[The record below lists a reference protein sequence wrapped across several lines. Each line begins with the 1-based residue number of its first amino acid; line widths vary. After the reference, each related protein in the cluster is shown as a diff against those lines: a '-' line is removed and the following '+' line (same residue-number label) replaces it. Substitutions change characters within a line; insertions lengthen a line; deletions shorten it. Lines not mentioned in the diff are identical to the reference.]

1 MPSENVQHNLNA
13 DVAIEFSSG
22 LQSLQEFA
30 NQVAGLNAE
39 FERWSNTTTSL
50 EERIRKSFDLL
61 TKNIGRADTTTEAID
76 SKVMSAIQR
85 EINRA
90 ITDYVDSLD
99 FRKALFTH
107 GDIREAEK
115 SIQNITKKL
124 YGDLKRSIDRVYD
137 FLVGSDSGSAE
148 GVKDEIA
155 RIQGSIQSTF
165 NGILSDSTT
174 EYVEKIKAIKSE
186 GKKLTTEIS
195 NIPER
200 GDFASEVR
208 ELKDYMEA
216 AVRAYQEN
224 IARALENHAKIV
236 KLQADS
242 TPVTDLSQKAL
253 SEIRQKVKSAIV
265 ESLQLNIRKGSLKVT
280 LDKEAL
286 EKIKGQ
292 LSSQISAAV
301 ADSFAIEFEGL
312 DEKTTLKISNKA
324 FDNIWTALQTKF
336 AEILLAVDLK
346 TIADIPSFD
355 VTELENKIDEVK
367 TAIRT
372 AMYEYIENFKIVSF
386 DEPTKSTKKKKP
398 PKDVRKLEDIQSDID
413 KVESELSQ
421 YKVGLSLI
429 PEGRALE
436 AIKALVS
443 KSERELVSL
452 EHEYKKSEKVWAD
465 YAKESKSKTKRK
477 KTLVPQDVVNRFV
490 DRVSESLSGLFDFA
504 SLDGL
509 DQLKTKLHEE
519 GFGFEKLTALVEQI
533 SDSISTESLEK
544 LQKSVDA
551 FMQKL
556 ATVAE
561 EIASIDIK
569 GGKTKVSK
577 KNIVESVSAKI
588 TQELEEALASTN
600 LDTMKGIKDR
610 VKALYTSFK
619 KLSDALSTI
628 LSEERTSINSTLLPL
643 QKAIAEIGNGFVD
656 ITEALGNIKSG
667 SLPNSGDF
675 SKKISSLSKKFNDV
689 AKVIDSIA
697 SIDKGS
703 ITSQLLPFQKE
714 LNKLGNIF
722 MDINGALNNVG
733 TNTMGQ
739 LRVAV
744 DSFKESLE
752 HIGEEI
758 ASVGGAGGGEFDIK
772 KYQEMYRKQILNT
785 LNEENIGHINILRDI
800 REGKGSFEDVEKYI
814 NHRIRQEAEARRNLR
829 TVLGR
834 NKLEFDTPIK
844 EALKLEAFRK
854 DYKDYKLEGIIPSG
868 DLSSLDTFKKFYD
881 ISQSST
887 DYYIRKEKRL
897 AEILKGESD
906 LLDKFDGKKWTSI
919 SKEEI
924 HKTISGSNLSELIV
938 KSIQEKI
945 VNQITAVTNNISA
958 LLDNSFK
965 DDVDVKKIEKSIGN
979 LKTKIS
985 VNLVKSLNGVI
996 EDLTKLLN
1004 VSSIKPDKAALDTS
1018 AISASINTLQETSI
1032 AIIKDIVA
1040 KFSETAD
1047 QIGSITKSK
1056 GGDIPTEVFADIR
1069 SNIKELGKNFSD
1081 IGAALRNI
1089 LEVKKTVL
1097 DSKLLP
1103 MQKGIS
1109 NLGKS
1114 FDAVNNAL
1122 KRSGAVGFKASVEA
1136 FAKELERIDAAAK
1149 ALEVN
1154 LPVSELN
1161 STLEELRQEF
1171 RNAENGVTAS
1181 NIVMNAVNKKIVEF
1195 VNSLRELS
1203 AKIVNVDAETLNI
1216 KLTQEQLDSLDAQ
1229 IGSVKITNLKDVSEP
1244 FGNAI
1249 KKLLEN
1255 ASTVIESHISGSID
1269 PTKLKIPKKTTNK
1282 IISALSKMVSGFVD
1296 GFVDSLASQV
1306 VAPTFEVST
1315 IALPKGIK
1323 SALAAKANMAVR
1335 DYVKKNPRIG
1345 GHELIAQMM
1354 ETGIYDIS
1362 SLFFNVSRQSS
1373 LGLINEYKDAIKDI
1387 KIVYDNSPV
1396 EFMIDRLGDMQTTII
1411 NKIKEIMRV
1420 QFSHID
1426 KEIKAMKLAPVGF
1439 NYVPTDIKTTTPSK
1453 ARTVRSFGAETSIPR
1468 GNISVQVPYRVG
1480 ADISFDDL
1488 YQRAGG
1494 IGSRINNRTL
1504 LNSIL
1509 NTIRY
1514 ILAGTLLRV
1523 PLGAVQQGWQSSK
1536 QLELALTRAANNL
1549 RGLTVE
1555 ENRSYTDTRIE
1566 RIFELGLQ
1574 KQYDYLKDLQMEEAK
1589 EREYTQ
1595 ISNLISGGLK
1605 RDLQALALQYIIPQ
1619 DKVGEMFQ
1627 FATRST
1633 RNPYEALALTEAAV
1647 RLYAVEP
1654 EIGTPEE
1661 VARKLQSLSVIWGV
1675 SGFDMGKYA
1684 SMIYSAS
1691 TQVTASGQDILAGL
1705 VRGGPSLRQSMSGGV
1720 MDHPE
1725 LNALRERISKEIDE
1739 ETKKRLLAEYDNLEK
1754 EITFAYALPLI
1765 GLFEEATSRTGSE
1778 TGRAYEQIFRALRSP
1793 EVYKSFDRLLKG
1805 RPELEYLRPYVQEKD
1820 PETGIVRNI
1829 AKNQAQVL
1837 IDFLDALPELR
1848 KYDAHEADS
1857 LLTKI
1862 TGRYSGAF
1870 EALTSVLEEFADKWP
1885 EYVSESNTVFANWA
1899 EAIRKASDEK
1909 MLQDIVSLTET
1920 REKRLQQIPVMWGI
1934 TLDEVMSNFNKEV
1947 NNVVDSIMTL
1957 LRAIHDNAGAVAA
1970 IFKNVVNVLVGA
1982 GIRHFGNKAID
1993 SVNAKILAEER
2004 DRMLSPWKTRM
2015 QETVGKRFETQRDIF
2030 DQDKKLKR
2038 AVDIYEQARKRY
2050 FELTGIALEP
2060 LTTESAAK
2068 PKPTTVRSY
2077 LEMSDE
2083 NVERAL
2089 LALYSRQTESE
2100 QRGDYTAESNMVG
2113 FNMFDAPSL
2122 SRMAKKLLEGAKL
2135 SPGEVWMARRRL
2147 RKYAGQ
2153 LAAFGE
2159 DLFDSDKDIQ
2169 LITGSEGAVGL
2180 VDKLRQYEQELS
2192 EAVAIVESVDFLS
2205 KYNLGDAS
2213 DVLKTPKSE
2222 FVGRVT
2228 DYIHGLYA
2236 VALSEDSIVELEQL
2250 KDQITDKDSEEYKS
2264 LLEDIEAAKKKSVA
2278 RYGIER
2284 VEQALLKYQQSEVD
2298 FNTLQEIMLKSLIDA
2313 KRKGEPLSI
2322 DLEDRLDEARSEYT
2336 KMDKL
2341 VQAYERTYGKD
2352 AKETIF
2358 AVKRRDEVGRR
2369 IAQLESGRLSGE
2381 ELEGIA
2387 SMYQNAMR
2395 VSVDPANLEDN
2406 RITLERLRD
2415 HIAILE
2421 DESEKVLNKSNQAMD
2436 TYSAVISRKADMLKT
2451 LAETDT
2457 EIQNMQKTISNIISA
2472 YDDMGAMS
2480 EKTAKSGTT
2489 RGGIRDLF
2497 SAEKLK
2503 EKTSTI
2509 KESFVKTLRHYGINM
2524 VPSEIASILN
2534 TGDPERIKSKFGAA
2548 APLVSK
2554 VWELINDADSAA
2566 DQYVKNLTRQSEIE
2580 KRIKELKD
2588 TSGIPITDTG
2598 EVDKEAIKQR
2608 IIDKH
2613 SKLPESDLLARY
2625 SEEERKNYYK
2635 FVEEWK
2641 EKVRYT
2647 SGGKLPEH
2655 LVKFFEIMEGHPE
2668 LTPSEI
2674 SEMVQSGKIGKA
2686 VDEDAVMAEVAEQL
2700 KAISESNSGIE
2711 LKKLATEL
2719 SNLRIEAE
2727 KLAASSKTAAAAQAE
2742 LNEAQMRADAEYEA
2756 GGESEEYIKKTKEA
2770 QGFQE
2775 RSVIASLFASI
2786 GAGLKSMLIN
2796 WIVGSI
2802 TTFVVGTIAEAVQP
2816 KDIKARKAY
2825 EEVKELAAIMDS
2837 DREGQK
2843 LWEKVKA
2850 FFAPGNKYMSD
2861 ILGIPDLFPKST
2873 AKREIVNTQSP
2884 EEREAIVKKYLEE
2897 YYEASR
2903 EMNISETRVQTL
2915 AEKAIIEAFSSNK
2928 PIAESLSASLEA
2940 IQTALEYWE
2949 SWLSTLTAMGEADL
2963 TVRKFELTLK
2973 GLSANSEEMI
2983 QLEKE
2988 FAETQLKHYEE
2999 ALAGVEAMIEQHEL
3013 LLAGGAE
3020 KVGELAKEANV
3031 SFSEMLEQIK
3041 SDPSFALKKADSDI
3055 MKLLESE
3062 RNNLIKAIAGYRD
3075 TLENIFTEFSKNL
3088 TYINEKLSAE
3098 TAKVEAMAS
3107 KSRLDRWLQGTADY
3121 SEVAVTQ
3128 EINALY
3134 DKAMADAEAANA
3146 ARKKF
3151 DTKIAPELQ
3160 AEIDKHQNTY
3170 DALIK
3175 NNIAVPE
3182 LLQNTL
3188 ETLRDTYTL
3197 RESEVLQL
3205 ESAANA
3211 SMLQYQKALE
3221 EMPYS
3226 ASETV
3231 MNMAAARADLEARIA
3246 IAQAQLRGL
3255 GEDSLYERVMTRQRL
3270 EEQNVAFGIRI
3281 RDLEKIIEKG
3291 SPNEEKYRIEIL
3303 ELLAKQNENLV
3314 AIRKLNENRVSFGLP
3329 DGLVPITYNDIL
3341 QATATDRT
3349 FTGQRNDVNVN
3360 ITFDHVN
3367 FVDPNSVRRVERDL
3381 TDAINRAVSRAI
3393 R

>member
-13 DVAIEFSSG
+13 DVDIEFSSG

-50 EERIRKSFDLL
+50 DERIRKSFDLL

-124 YGDLKRSIDRVYD
+124 YSDLKRSIDRAYD
-137 FLVGSDSGSAE
+137 FFIGSDSGSAK

-155 RIQGSIQSTF
+155 RIQGSIKSTF
-165 NGILSDSTT
+165 DGILSDNTT
-174 EYVEKIKAIKSE
+174 EYAEKIKAIKSE
-186 GKKLTTEIS
+186 GEKLTTEIS
-195 NIPER
+195 NISAR
-200 GDFASEVR
+200 GDFAETITK
-208 ELKDYMEA
+208 LKEYMGA
-216 AVRAYQEN
+216 AVSAYQEN

-286 EKIKGQ
+286 EKVKGQ

-312 DEKTTLKISNKA
+312 DEKTTLKISNKV

-346 TIADIPSFD
+346 TIANIPSFD

-386 DEPTKSTKKKKP
+386 DEPTKPTKKKKP

-465 YAKESKSKTKRK
+465 YDKESKSKTKRK

-490 DRVSESLSGLFDFA
+490 DRVSESLSDLFDFA

-509 DQLKTKLHEE
+509 DQLKTKLQEE

-533 SDSISTESLEK
+533 SDNISTESLEE
-544 LQKSVDA
+544 LQKAVDS
-551 FMQKL
+551 FLEKL
-556 ATVAE
+556 ALLATD
-561 EIASIDIK
+561 ISGIDVK
-569 GGKTKVSK
+569 SEGGKVTK
-577 KNIVESVSAKI
+577 KNVIDVITSKI
-588 TQELEEALASTN
+588 STELEKAISSAEIDSIREIR
-600 LDTMKGIKDR
+600 KKI
-610 VKALYTSFK
+610 KALDTSFK
-619 KLSDALSTI
+619 KFSKSLDKVIESRVSIDATLGPIRKSIAAIGKGFEEITSMLKNISVNEMGGLKKSVTSFMAALSSLSTELNYIQYDSVLNKNIRNITKLQEIRRDSTGTTEAKVKEAYKFLNKEYLGVTYSRLSKKNKALVDSLRVKLTAYFEDALDQGSLAIIREFENIGRELSPDRYASKDAAVIIPENLKKLQDVVVDQINKMIAQSVQILDSIDTLAGTMPVEDIRNSISEVQVSVSQKVIAEISQTI
-628 LSEERTSINSTLLPL
+628 TALGQNFQELNSALTNIVSVKEMVLDSQMLPL
-643 QKAIAEIGNGFVD
+643 QRNINE
-656 ITEALGNIKSG
+656 LGN
-667 SLPNSGDF
+667 NF
-675 SKKISSLSKKFNDV
+675 RKIN
-689 AKVIDSIA
+689 A
-697 SIDKGS
+697 
-703 ITSQLLPFQKE
+703 
-714 LNKLGNIF
+714 
-722 MDINGALNNVG
+722 ALKRAGVVG
-733 TNTMGQ
+733 F
-739 LRVAV
+739 R
-744 DSFKESLE
+744 
-752 HIGEEI
+752 
-758 ASVGGAGGGEFDIK
+758 ASV
-772 KYQEMYRKQILNT
+772 
-785 LNEENIGHINILRDI
+785 
-800 REGKGSFEDVEKYI
+800 
-814 NHRIRQEAEARRNLR
+814 
-829 TVLGR
+829 
-834 NKLEFDTPIK
+834 
-844 EALKLEAFRK
+844 
-854 DYKDYKLEGIIPSG
+854 
-868 DLSSLDTFKKFYD
+868 
-881 ISQSST
+881 
-887 DYYIRKEKRL
+887 
-897 AEILKGESD
+897 
-906 LLDKFDGKKWTSI
+906 
-919 SKEEI
+919 
-924 HKTISGSNLSELIV
+924 
-938 KSIQEKI
+938 
-945 VNQITAVTNNISA
+945 
-958 LLDNSFK
+958 DNF
-965 DDVDVKKIEKSIGN
+965 
-979 LKTKIS
+979 
-985 VNLVKSLNGVI
+985 
-996 EDLTKLLN
+996 
-1004 VSSIKPDKAALDTS
+1004 A
-1018 AISASINTLQETSI
+1018 NTLQE
-1032 AIIKDIVA
+1032 
-1040 KFSETAD
+1040 
-1047 QIGSITKSK
+1047 
-1056 GGDIPTEVFADIR
+1056 
-1069 SNIKELGKNFSD
+1069 
-1081 IGAALRNI
+1081 
-1089 LEVKKTVL
+1089 L
-1097 DSKLLP
+1097 DST
-1103 MQKGIS
+1103 
-1109 NLGKS
+1109 
-1114 FDAVNNAL
+1114 
-1122 KRSGAVGFKASVEA
+1122 ASS
-1136 FAKELERIDAAAK
+1136 LN
-1149 ALEVN
+1149 VN
-1154 LPVSELN
+1154 LP
-1161 STLEELRQEF
+1161 TEELKATLADLYRAVRE
-1171 RNAENGVTAS
+1171 AENGFTAA
-1181 NIVMNAVNKKIVEF
+1181 NIIMDKVNGKIVEF
-1195 VNSLRELS
+1195 VTSLQQLS
-1203 AKIVNVDAETLNI
+1203 AKILNVDASTINVR
-1216 KLTQEQLDSLDAQ
+1216 LTQEQLDSMEAQ
-1229 IGSVKITNLKDVSEP
+1229 IGGLKIVNPKDAVIPLNNAVQRLLKEA
-1244 FGNAI
+1244 GA
-1249 KKLLEN
+1249 L
-1255 ASTVIESHISGSID
+1255 IESQVTGAVD
-1269 PTKLKIPKKTTNK
+1269 TKSFKIPKRMTNK
-1282 IISALSKMVSGFVD
+1282 IVSALSTMVQNFVGGFI
-1296 GFVDSLASQV
+1296 DSLADQV

-1315 IALPKGIK
+1315 TALPKGIK

-1439 NYVPTDIKTTTPSK
+1439 NYVPTDMKTTAPSK

-1509 NTIRY
+1509 NTVRY

-1765 GLFEEATSRTGSE
+1765 GLFEEATSRTGTE

-1793 EVYKSFDRLLKG
+1793 EVYKSFDRLLEG

-1870 EALTSVLEEFADKWP
+1870 EALTSVLAEFADKWP

-2100 QRGDYTAESNMVG
+2100 QSGDYTAESNMVG

-2159 DLFDSDKDIQ
+2159 DLFDGDKDIQ

-2264 LLEDIEAAKKKSVA
+2264 LLEDIEVAKKKSVA

-2336 KMDKL
+2336 KTDKL

-2503 EKTSTI
+2503 EKTSTT

-2534 TGDPERIKSKFGAA
+2534 MGDPERIKSKFGAA

-2580 KRIKELKD
+2580 KRIKELKES
-2588 TSGIPITDTG
+2588 SGIPITDTG

-2613 SKLPESDLLARY
+2613 SRLPESDLLARY
-2625 SEEERKNYYK
+2625 SEE
-2635 FVEEWK
+2635 
-2641 EKVRYT
+2641 
-2647 SGGKLPEH
+2647 
-2655 LVKFFEIMEGHPE
+2655 
-2668 LTPSEI
+2668 
-2674 SEMVQSGKIGKA
+2674 A

-2775 RSVIASLFASI
+2775 RSAIASLFASI

-2802 TTFVVGTIAEAVQP
+2802 TTFVVGTITEAVQP

-2825 EEVKELAAIMDS
+2825 EEVKELATIIDS

-2843 LWEKVKA
+2843 LWEMAKVATGDIISSIIGRIIGGASSRISEEVAEAIRFPRGKA
-2850 FFAPGNKYMSD
+2850 
-2861 ILGIPDLFPKST
+2861 KSELLEAQT
-2873 AKREIVNTQSP
+2873 P
-2884 EEREAIVKKYLEE
+2884 EEREAVIKKYLEE